1 MDQNQLASFLKGLN
15 NSPQA
20 MEKIEKLLKSSVGA
34 IELLKNAQ
42 KSSPEDREKMK
53 EEFLAAQKEISA
65 QYEGMLSEMGMTRES
80 LEEYAGNPKNFSP
93 ESWEFLQSFKSEMAK
108 QAPPVEAK
116 KEEPKKG
123 KKNKLGGRKEWL
135 TA

>member
-1 MDQNQLASFLKGLN
+1 MSFLKGLN

-34 IELLKNAQ
+34 IQLLKDAQ

-65 QYEGMLSEMGMTRES
+65 QYEGMLAEMGMTRES
-80 LEEYAGNPKNFSP
+80 LEEYAANPKNFSP
-93 ESWEFLQSFKSEMAK
+93 ESWEFLQSFKSEMTK

-116 KEEPKKG
+116 KEEPAKKL